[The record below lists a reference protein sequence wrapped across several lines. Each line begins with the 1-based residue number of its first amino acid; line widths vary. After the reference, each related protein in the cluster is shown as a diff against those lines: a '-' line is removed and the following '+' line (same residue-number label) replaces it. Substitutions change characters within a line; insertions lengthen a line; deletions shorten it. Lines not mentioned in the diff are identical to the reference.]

1 MRQSG
6 HCGPPAGPT
15 ARLTSCERRDGRNG
29 RLAQRDDDKLV
40 RQLSL
45 VAFLMA
51 QARPVT
57 AEEIHEAVEGY
68 GGMSEQAFLRRFY
81 SDRSELEGVGLRLA
95 VERPSDD
102 PFQGDL
108 YAMPPENY
116 YLPPI
121 EFDEGELSALHTSLY
136 LLEGQFAYAE
146 PLRLA
151 LQHLTLGRPSPLD
164 DHAARTVAVN
174 LLGSRHTAEVSSHL
188 IKIESAI
195 SRRKTIRFRYYS
207 IGRDDRSDR
216 EVDPYSLLY
225 MAGNWYLVG
234 FAHDR
239 EELRCF
245 RLSRIEGRITFKTRA
260 EHDFPPPSEVDL
272 SRYRDRAPWQLADTS
287 HTAVIEISSTISW
300 WVDQMFG
307 AYGEYEERPDGTA
320 VFRTGYGSERE
331 IISWVLGLGA
341 EAAVVEPASLRAA
354 ATEALETVRTR
365 HSGKPGRKRKP
376 LPRTA
381 DEASPSDS
389 LPDDPSERV
398 VPVERISRLLA
409 LMTRLLAACGRS
421 YEADVACSELRS
433 ELNLTQDA
441 LEEDLILLNLINFGG
456 GCYALFAQVEGDVVV
471 VQKEVYGDQFARPAR
486 LSPLEAKA
494 LLWALDFVGGR
505 LPLVA
510 AKELASA
517 RRKIESAVGQ
527 ESTTGVELGHVQTAS
542 ESVGSAITQAV
553 REERL
558 LEIEYW
564 TESRGKIT
572 ERTIE
577 PHMLMNSRDAWYL
590 VAHCRRA
597 GEQRTFRLDR
607 IRAASVLDEHFV
619 RRAEV
624 EAVPYQPWG
633 SPSSGETT
641 AQSASVWFGSSI
653 ARWLAE
659 EHPSADRFADGSIL
673 VQIPY
678 ASEEWLVK
686 EIIKHGGE
694 AVLFEPVALRATVV
708 EHADRVIARY
718 AAAPARR

>member
-1 MRQSG
+1 MG
-6 HCGPPAGPT
+6 
-15 ARLTSCERRDGRNG
+15 
-29 RLAQRDDDKLV
+29 QRDDDKLV

-51 QARPVT
+51 QQRPVT

-81 SDRSELEGVGLRLA
+81 SDRSELEGVGLKLA

-121 EFDEGELSALHTSLY
+121 EFDEAELSALHTSLY

-174 LLGSRHTAEVSSHL
+174 LLGSRHTAAVSSHL
-188 IKIESAI
+188 IKVESAI

-207 IGRDDRSDR
+207 IGRDDLGDR

-239 EELRCF
+239 EDLRCF
-245 RLSRIEGRITFKTRA
+245 RLSRIQGRITFKTRA
-260 EHDFPPPSEVDL
+260 EHDFPPPREVDL
-272 SRYRDRAPWQLADTS
+272 SRYRDRAPWQLADPVG
-287 HTAVIEISSTISW
+287 TAVIEVSPTIAW

-307 AYGEYEERPDGTA
+307 AQGEIEGRPDGSA
-320 VFRTGYGSERE
+320 VFRTEYGGERE
-331 IISWVLGLGA
+331 LISWVLGLGA
-341 EAAVVEPASLRAA
+341 EAAVVEPPGLRDAA
-354 ATEALETVRTR
+354 IAALEQLRTR
-365 HSGKPGRKRKP
+365 HSTMPKRRAKA
-376 LPRTA
+376 LPRIAESVAA
-381 DEASPSDS
+381 DEAS
-389 LPDDPSERV
+389 DDPSERV

-421 YEADVACSELRS
+421 YEAEVPCAELRA

-441 LEEDLILLNLINFGG
+441 LEEDLTLLNLINFGG
-456 GCYALFAQVEGDVVV
+456 GCYALFAQVEDGEVV
-471 VQKEVYGDQFARPAR
+471 VQKEVYGDQFSRPAR

-505 LPLVA
+505 LPLVG
-510 AKELASA
+510 EESLASA
-517 RRKIESAVGQ
+517 RRKVEDAVGK
-527 ESTTGVELGHVQTAS
+527 ESSTGVELGTVQTAS
-542 ESVGSAITQAV
+542 ETVGAVLARAV
-553 REERL
+553 REDQV
-558 LEIEYW
+558 LEIDYW
-564 TESRGKIT
+564 NESRGEVT
-572 ERTIE
+572 TRTIE
-577 PHMLMNSRDAWYL
+577 PHMLMNARDAWYL

-607 IRAASVLDEHFV
+607 IRGATALGETFT
-619 RRAEV
+619 RRPEV
-624 EAVPYQPWG
+624 PAVPYQPWG
-633 SPSSGETT
+633 PASPTGPH
-641 AQSASVWFGSSI
+641 AHIARVWCSPAV

-659 EHPSADRFADGSIL
+659 EHPSVERFSDGSIIAE
-673 VQIPY
+673 IPY
-678 ASEEWLVK
+678 ASQEWLVQ
-686 EIIKHGGE
+686 EITKHRGE
-694 AVLFEPVALRATVV
+694 AVLYAPEDLRPAVAGSAERILG
-708 EHADRVIARY
+708 RY
-718 AAAPARR
+718 ATAAAGR

>member
-1 MRQSG
+1 MGGS
-6 HCGPPAGPT
+6 
-15 ARLTSCERRDGRNG
+15 RRV
-29 RLAQRDDDKLV
+29 AQRDDDKLV

-51 QARPVT
+51 QQRPVT

-116 YLPPI
+116 YLAPI
-121 EFDEGELSALHTSLY
+121 EFDEAELSALHTSLY

-174 LLGSRHTAEVSSHL
+174 LLGSRHTSEVASHL

-195 SRRKTIRFRYYS
+195 SRRKTIRFHYYS

-234 FAHDR
+234 YAHDR
-239 EELRCF
+239 EDLRCF

-272 SRYRDRAPWQLADTS
+272 SRYRDRAPWQLADPLG
-287 HTAVIEISSTISW
+287 TAVIELSSTIAW

-307 AYGEYEERPDGTA
+307 AHGQFEERADGSG
-320 VFRTGYGSERE
+320 VFRTDYGAAALLV
-331 IISWVLGLGA
+331 SWVLGLGTEA
-341 EAAVVEPASLRAA
+341 EITDPPELRARTLEALQLVRVRHTAAPAKKAKRLPRAPEAAV
-354 ATEALETVRTR
+354 
-365 HSGKPGRKRKP
+365 
-376 LPRTA
+376 A
-381 DEASPSDS
+381 DEPVSADDTSD
-389 LPDDPSERV
+389 RV

-409 LMTRLLAACGRS
+409 LMTRLLSACGRS
-421 YEADVACSELRS
+421 HEATVSCSVLRS
-433 ELNLTQDA
+433 ELNLSQEA
-441 LEEDLILLNLINFGG
+441 LEEDLTLLNLINFGG
-456 GCYALFAQVEGDVVV
+456 GCYAVFAQVEGDDVT

-510 AKELASA
+510 AESLTSA
-517 RRKIESAVGQ
+517 RAKVEAAIGAES
-527 ESTTGVELGHVQTAS
+527 STGVELGHVHTAN
-542 ESVGSAITQAV
+542 EAVGAALTQAV
-553 REERL
+553 REDRL

-564 TESRGKIT
+564 TESRGKIAR
-572 ERTIE
+572 RTIE

-607 IRAASVLDEHFV
+607 IRSARLLDEHFD
-619 RRAEV
+619 RRPEV

-633 SPSSGETT
+633 APSHTQT
-641 AQSASVWFGSSI
+641 QAQSASVWCSPAI

-659 EHPSADRFADGSIL
+659 EHPSAERFADGSIL
-673 VQIPY
+673 VEIPY

-694 AVLFEPVALRATVV
+694 AVLFEPVALRATVAD
-708 EHADRVIARY
+708 HAQRAIDQY
-718 AAAPARR
+718 EAAPARR

>member
-1 MRQSG
+1 MG
-6 HCGPPAGPT
+6 
-15 ARLTSCERRDGRNG
+15 
-29 RLAQRDDDKLV
+29 QRDDDKLV

-51 QARPVT
+51 QQRPVT

-81 SDRSELEGVGLRLA
+81 SDRSELEGVGLKLA

-121 EFDEGELSALHTSLY
+121 EFDEAELSALHTSLY

-207 IGRDDRSDR
+207 IGRDDLGDR

-239 EELRCF
+239 EDLRCF
-245 RLSRIEGRITFKTRA
+245 RLSRIRGRITFKTRA

-272 SRYRDRAPWQLADTS
+272 SRYRDRAPWQLADPIG
-287 HTAVIEISSTISW
+287 TAVIELSPTIAW

-307 AYGEYEERPDGTA
+307 GQGEFEERPDGSA
-320 VFRTGYGSERE
+320 VFRTDYGGERE
-331 IISWVLGLGA
+331 IISWVLGLGDEA
-341 EAAVVEPASLRAA
+341 EVTEPPALRDAALA
-354 ATEALETVRTR
+354 ALEVLRTR
-365 HSGKPGRKRKP
+365 HATKPRRRGKP
-376 LPRTA
+376 LPRAT
-381 DEASPSDS
+381 DD
-389 LPDDPSERV
+389 LPVDDGADDPADRV

-421 YEADVACSELRS
+421 YEAEVPCSELRS

-441 LEEDLILLNLINFGG
+441 LEEDLTLLNLINFGG
-456 GCYALFAQVEGDVVV
+456 GCYALFAQVEGDEVV
-471 VQKEVYGDQFARPAR
+471 VQKEVYGDQFSRPAR

-505 LPLVA
+505 LPLVG
-510 AKELASA
+510 EESLASA
-517 RRKIESAVGQ
+517 RRKIEDAVGHDA
-527 ESTTGVELGHVQTAS
+527 TTGVELGAVQTAS
-542 ESVGSAITQAV
+542 ETVGTTLARAV
-553 REERL
+553 REDRV
-558 LEIEYW
+558 LEIDYW
-564 TESRGKIT
+564 TESRGEVTK
-572 ERTIE
+572 RAIE

-590 VAHCRRA
+590 VAFCRRA

-607 IRAASVLDEHFV
+607 IRGANDTGEHFE
-619 RRAEV
+619 RRPEV
-624 EAVPYQPWG
+624 EAGPYQPWG
-633 SPSSGETT
+633 SPHAEPQ
-641 AQSASVWFGSSI
+641 ANVARVWCSPTI

-659 EHPSADRFADGSIL
+659 EHPSAERFSDGSIIAE
-673 VQIPY
+673 IPY

-686 EIIKHGGE
+686 EVTKHGGE
-694 AVLFEPVALRATVV
+694 AVLHTPEPLRATIAGNA
-708 EHADRVIARY
+708 ERIIARY
-718 AAAPARR
+718 SAAPARR

>member
-1 MRQSG
+1 MG
-6 HCGPPAGPT
+6 
-15 ARLTSCERRDGRNG
+15 
-29 RLAQRDDDKLV
+29 QRDDDKLV

-51 QARPVT
+51 QQRPVT

-81 SDRSELEGVGLRLA
+81 SDRSELEGVGLKLA

-121 EFDEGELSALHTSLY
+121 EFDEAELSALHTSLY

-174 LLGSRHTAEVSSHL
+174 LLGSRHTSEVSSHL

-207 IGRDDRSDR
+207 IGRDDLGDR
-216 EVDPYSLLY
+216 EVDPFSLLY

-239 EELRCF
+239 DDLRCF
-245 RLSRIEGRITFKTRA
+245 RLSRIQGRITFKTRA

-272 SRYRDRAPWQLADTS
+272 SRYRDRTPWQLADPVA
-287 HTAVIEISSTISW
+287 TAIIELSPTIAW

-307 AYGEYEERPDGTA
+307 GQGEYEERPDGSA
-320 VFRTGYGSERE
+320 LFRTEYGGERE
-331 IISWVLGLGA
+331 IISWVLGLGDEA
-341 EAAVVEPASLRAA
+341 EVLEPPGLRDA
-354 ATEALETVRTR
+354 ATAALERVRDHHSTR
-365 HSGKPGRKRKP
+365 PRRRGTPLGRP
-376 LPRTA
+376 D
-381 DEASPSDS
+381 DEPVAPDDA
-389 LPDDPSERV
+389 DDPSDRV

-409 LMTRLLAACGRS
+409 LMTRLLSACGRS
-421 YEADVACSELRS
+421 YEAEVPCAELRS
-433 ELNLTQDA
+433 ELNLSQEA
-441 LEEDLILLNLINFGG
+441 LEEDLTLLNLINFGG
-456 GCYALFAQVEGDVVV
+456 GCYALFAQVEDGLVM
-471 VQKEVYGDQFARPAR
+471 VQKEVYGDQFSRPAR

-505 LPLVA
+505 LPLVG
-510 AKELASA
+510 EESLASA
-517 RRKIESAVGQ
+517 RRKVEHAIGDGSA
-527 ESTTGVELGHVQTAS
+527 TGVELGTVQTAS
-542 ESVGSAITQAV
+542 EPVGAVLARAV
-553 REERL
+553 REDTV
-558 LEIEYW
+558 LEIDYW
-564 TESRGKIT
+564 TESRGEVT
-572 ERTIE
+572 TRSIE

-607 IRAASVLDEHFV
+607 IRGARVQDEHFA
-619 RRAEV
+619 RRPEV

-633 SPSSGETT
+633 PSTPAGPR
-641 AQSASVWFGSSI
+641 AHVARVWCGPAI

-659 EHPSADRFADGSIL
+659 EHPSAERFSDGSII
-673 VQIPY
+673 VEIPY

-686 EIIKHGGE
+686 EVTKHGGE
-694 AVLFEPVALRATVV
+694 AVLHAPDGVRARVAAHAERVLR
-708 EHADRVIARY
+708 RY
-718 AAAPARR
+718 VAAPARR

>member
-1 MRQSG
+1 MG
-6 HCGPPAGPT
+6 
-15 ARLTSCERRDGRNG
+15 
-29 RLAQRDDDKLV
+29 QRDDDKLV

-51 QARPVT
+51 QQRPVT

-81 SDRSELEGVGLRLA
+81 SDRSELEGVGLKLA

-121 EFDEGELSALHTSLY
+121 EFDEAELSALHTSLY

-174 LLGSRHTAEVSSHL
+174 LLGSRHTSEVSSHL

-207 IGRDDRSDR
+207 IGRDDLGDR

-234 FAHDR
+234 YAHDR
-239 EELRCF
+239 EDLRCF
-245 RLSRIEGRITFKTRA
+245 RLSRIQGRITFKTRA

-272 SRYRDRAPWQLADTS
+272 SRYRDRAPWQLADPMA
-287 HTAVIEISSTISW
+287 TAVIELSPTIAW

-307 AYGEYEERPDGTA
+307 GQGEYEERPDGSA
-320 VFRTGYGSERE
+320 VFRTEYGGERE
-331 IISWVLGLGA
+331 IISWVLGLGDEA
-341 EAAVVEPASLRAA
+341 EVIEPPSLRDA
-354 ATEALETVRTR
+354 ATAALERVRDR
-365 HSGKPGRKRKP
+365 HSTKPRRRGKPLGR
-376 LPRTA
+376 A
-381 DEASPSDS
+381 GDEPVAPDDA
-389 LPDDPSERV
+389 DDPSERV

-409 LMTRLLAACGRS
+409 LMTRLLSACGRS
-421 YEADVACSELRS
+421 YESEVSCAELRS
-433 ELNLTQDA
+433 ELNLTQEA
-441 LEEDLILLNLINFGG
+441 LEEDLTLLNLINFGG
-456 GCYALFAQVEGDVVV
+456 GCYALFAQVEGDLVV
-471 VQKEVYGDQFARPAR
+471 VQKEVYGDQFSRPAR

-505 LPLVA
+505 LPLVG
-510 AKELASA
+510 EESLASA
-517 RRKIESAVGQ
+517 RRKIEDAIGGG
-527 ESTTGVELGHVQTAS
+527 STTGVELGAVQTAS
-542 ESVGSAITQAV
+542 ESVGAVLARAV
-553 REERL
+553 REDTVI
-558 LEIEYW
+558 EIDYW
-564 TESRGKIT
+564 TESRGEVT
-572 ERTIE
+572 TRVIE

-590 VAHCRRA
+590 VAYCRKA

-607 IRAASVLDEHFV
+607 IRGARALDEHFE
-619 RRAEV
+619 RRPEV

-633 SPSSGETT
+633 PS
-641 AQSASVWFGSSI
+641 AQAEPQAHVARVWCGPAI

-659 EHPSADRFADGSIL
+659 EHPSAERFSDGSIIAE
-673 VQIPY
+673 IPY

-686 EIIKHGGE
+686 EITKHGGE
-694 AVLFEPVALRATVV
+694 AVLHSPDDVRAHVAA
-708 EHADRVIARY
+708 HAERILAHY
-718 AAAPARR
+718 AATPARR

>member
-1 MRQSG
+1 MG
-6 HCGPPAGPT
+6 
-15 ARLTSCERRDGRNG
+15 
-29 RLAQRDDDKLV
+29 QRDDDKLV

-51 QARPVT
+51 QQRPVT

-81 SDRSELEGVGLRLA
+81 SDRSELEGVGLKLA

-121 EFDEGELSALHTSLY
+121 EFDEAELSALHTSLY

-207 IGRDDRSDR
+207 IGRDDLGDR

-239 EELRCF
+239 DDLRCF
-245 RLSRIEGRITFKTRA
+245 RLSRIQGRITFKTRA
-260 EHDFPPPSEVDL
+260 EHDFPPPREVDL
-272 SRYRDRAPWQLADTS
+272 SRYRDRAPWQLADAVG
-287 HTAVIEISSTISW
+287 TAVIALSPTIAW

-307 AYGEYEERPDGTA
+307 NQGEFEELADGSA
-320 VFRTGYGSERE
+320 VFRTDYGGARE
-331 IISWVLGLGA
+331 IISWVLGLGDEA
-341 EAAVVEPASLRAA
+341 EVLGPPSLREGALA
-354 ATEALETVRTR
+354 ALEQLRVR
-365 HSGKPGRKRKP
+365 HSTKPRRRGKL
-376 LPRTA
+376 LPRA
-381 DEASPSDS
+381 AEVPVVVDGG
-389 LPDDPSERV
+389 DDPAERV

-421 YEADVACSELRS
+421 YEAEVPCAKLRS

-441 LEEDLILLNLINFGG
+441 LEEDLTLLNLINFGG
-456 GCYALFAQVEGDVVV
+456 GCYALFAQVEGDEVV
-471 VQKEVYGDQFARPAR
+471 VQKEVYGDQFSRPAR

-505 LPLVA
+505 LPLVG
-510 AKELASA
+510 EDSLASA
-517 RRKIESAVGQ
+517 RTKIENAVGQ
-527 ESTTGVELGHVQTAS
+527 DASSGVELGTVQTAS
-542 ESVGSAITQAV
+542 ELVGTTLARAV
-553 REERL
+553 RVDQVI
-558 LEIEYW
+558 EIDYW
-564 TESRGKIT
+564 TESRGEVTK
-572 ERTIE
+572 RVIE

-590 VAHCRRA
+590 VAHCRKA

-607 IRAASVLDEHFV
+607 IRAAKALDEHFE
-619 RRAEV
+619 RRSEV
-624 EAVPYQPWG
+624 EAMPYQPWG
-633 SPSSGETT
+633 SSSRPETL
-641 AQSASVWFGSSI
+641 ANVARVWCSPTI

-659 EHPSADRFADGSIL
+659 EHPSAERFSDGSIIAE
-673 VQIPY
+673 IPY

-686 EIIKHGGE
+686 EITKHGGE
-694 AVLFEPVALRATVV
+694 AVLHTPDDARARVASSAER
-708 EHADRVIARY
+708 IIGRY
-718 AAAPARR
+718 AATPARR

>member
-1 MRQSG
+1 MG
-6 HCGPPAGPT
+6 
-15 ARLTSCERRDGRNG
+15 
-29 RLAQRDDDKLV
+29 QRDDDKLV

-51 QARPVT
+51 QQRPVT

-81 SDRSELEGVGLRLA
+81 SDRSELEGVGLKLEVA
-95 VERPSDD
+95 RPSDD

-121 EFDEGELSALHTSLY
+121 EFDEAELSALHTSLY

-174 LLGSRHTAEVSSHL
+174 LLGSRHTSEVSSHL

-207 IGRDDRSDR
+207 IGRDDLGDR

-234 FAHDR
+234 YAHDR
-239 EELRCF
+239 EDLRCF
-245 RLSRIEGRITFKTRA
+245 RLSRIQGRITFKTRA

-272 SRYRDRAPWQLADTS
+272 SRYRDRSPWQLADPVG
-287 HTAVIEISSTISW
+287 TAVIELSPTIAW
-300 WVDQMFG
+300 WVDQMFRDQ
-307 AYGEYEERPDGTA
+307 GEYEERADGSA
-320 VFRTGYGSERE
+320 LFRTEYGGERE

-341 EAAVVEPASLRAA
+341 EAQVLEPPALRDAA
-354 ATEALETVRTR
+354 MAALELLRTR
-365 HSGKPGRKRKP
+365 HSTKPRRRAKP
-376 LPRTA
+376 LPRVA
-381 DEASPSDS
+381 ESVPVDDA
-389 LPDDPSERV
+389 DDPSERV

-421 YEADVACSELRS
+421 YEAEVQCSALRS
-433 ELNLTQDA
+433 ELNLTQEA
-441 LEEDLILLNLINFGG
+441 LEEDLTLLNLINFGG
-456 GCYALFAQVEGDVVV
+456 GCYALFAQVEGDEVI
-471 VQKEVYGDQFARPAR
+471 VQKEVYGDQFSRPAR

-505 LPLVA
+505 LPLVG
-510 AKELASA
+510 EESLASA
-517 RRKIESAVGQ
+517 RRKIEDAVG
-527 ESTTGVELGHVQTAS
+527 EASTTGVELGAVQTAS
-542 ESVGSAITQAV
+542 ESVGAVLARAV
-553 REERL
+553 REDRVI
-558 LEIEYW
+558 EIDYW
-564 TESRGKIT
+564 TESRGEVT
-572 ERTIE
+572 TRVIE

-590 VAHCRRA
+590 VAFCRKA

-607 IRAASVLDEHFV
+607 IRGATPLDEVFE
-619 RRAEV
+619 RRVEV

-633 SPSSGETT
+633 TSSQAQQHAQIARVWCSP
-641 AQSASVWFGSSI
+641 AI

-659 EHPSADRFADGSIL
+659 EHPSAERFSDGSIMAE
-673 VQIPY
+673 IPY
-678 ASEEWLVK
+678 ASDEWLVK
-686 EIIKHGGE
+686 EITKHGGE
-694 AVLFEPVALRATVV
+694 AVLHTPEDLRAAVASYAERIL
-708 EHADRVIARY
+708 EHY
-718 AAAPARR
+718 SAAPARR

>member
-1 MRQSG
+1 LG
-6 HCGPPAGPT
+6 
-15 ARLTSCERRDGRNG
+15 
-29 RLAQRDDDKLV
+29 QRDDDKLV

-51 QARPVT
+51 QQRPVT

-81 SDRSELEGVGLRLA
+81 SDRSELEGVGLKLEVA
-95 VERPSDD
+95 RPSDD

-121 EFDEGELSALHTSLY
+121 QSDEAELSALHTSLY

-174 LLGSRHTAEVSSHL
+174 LLGSRHTSEVSSHL

-207 IGRDDRSDR
+207 IGRDDLGDR

-234 FAHDR
+234 YAHDR
-239 EELRCF
+239 EDLRCF
-245 RLSRIEGRITFKTRA
+245 RLSRIQGRITFKTRA

-272 SRYRDRAPWQLADTS
+272 SRYRDRSPWQLADPVG
-287 HTAVIEISSTISW
+287 TAVIELSPTIAW
-300 WVDQMFG
+300 WVDQMFRDQ
-307 AYGEYEERPDGTA
+307 GEYEERADGSA
-320 VFRTGYGSERE
+320 LFRTEYGGERE

-341 EAAVVEPASLRAA
+341 EAQVLEPPALRDAA
-354 ATEALETVRTR
+354 MAALELLRTR
-365 HSGKPGRKRKP
+365 HSTKPRRRAKP
-376 LPRTA
+376 LPRVA
-381 DEASPSDS
+381 ESVPVDDA
-389 LPDDPSERV
+389 DDPSERV

-421 YEADVACSELRS
+421 YEAEVQCSALRS
-433 ELNLTQDA
+433 ELNLTQEA
-441 LEEDLILLNLINFGG
+441 LEEDLTLLNLINFGG
-456 GCYALFAQVEGDVVV
+456 GCYALFAQVEGDEVI
-471 VQKEVYGDQFARPAR
+471 VQKEVYGDQFSRPAR

-505 LPLVA
+505 LPLVG
-510 AKELASA
+510 EESLASA
-517 RRKIESAVGQ
+517 RRKIEDAVG
-527 ESTTGVELGHVQTAS
+527 EASTTGVELGAVQTAS
-542 ESVGSAITQAV
+542 ESVGAVLARAV
-553 REERL
+553 REDRVI
-558 LEIEYW
+558 EIDYW
-564 TESRGKIT
+564 TESRGEVT
-572 ERTIE
+572 TRVIE

-590 VAHCRRA
+590 VAFCRKA

-607 IRAASVLDEHFV
+607 IRGANPLDEVFE
-619 RRAEV
+619 RRVEV

-633 SPSSGETT
+633 TSSQAQQHAQIARVWCSP
-641 AQSASVWFGSSI
+641 AI

-659 EHPSADRFADGSIL
+659 EHPSAERFSDGSIMAE
-673 VQIPY
+673 IPY
-678 ASEEWLVK
+678 ASDEWLVK
-686 EIIKHGGE
+686 EITKHGGE
-694 AVLFEPVALRATVV
+694 AVLHTPEDLRAAVASYAERIL
-708 EHADRVIARY
+708 EHY
-718 AAAPARR
+718 SAAPARR

>member
-1 MRQSG
+1 MEGS
-6 HCGPPAGPT
+6 
-15 ARLTSCERRDGRNG
+15 RRV
-29 RLAQRDDDKLV
+29 AQRDDDKLV

-51 QARPVT
+51 QQRPVT
-57 AEEIHEAVEGY
+57 AEGIHEAVEGY

-81 SDRSELEGVGLRLA
+81 SDRSELEGVGLRLT

-116 YLPPI
+116 YLAPI
-121 EFDEGELSALHTSLY
+121 EFTEAELSALHTSLY

-174 LLGSRHTAEVSSHL
+174 LLGSRHTAQVASHL

-195 SRRKTIRFRYYS
+195 SRRKTIRFHYYS
-207 IGRDDRSDR
+207 IGRDHRSDR
-216 EVDPYSLLY
+216 EIDPYSLLY

-234 FAHDR
+234 YAHDR
-239 EELRCF
+239 DDLRCF

-260 EHDFPPPSEVDL
+260 EHDFAPPREVDL
-272 SRYRDRAPWQLADTS
+272 SRYRDRAPWQLADPVG
-287 HTAVIEISSTISW
+287 TAVIELSPTIAW
-300 WVDQMFG
+300 WVNQMFG
-307 AYGEYEERPDGTA
+307 EYGTFEEGADGSGVFHTEYGTPA
-320 VFRTGYGSERE
+320 LLV
-331 IISWVLGLGA
+331 SWVLGLGA
-341 EAAVVEPASLRAA
+341 EAKITHPADLRAS
-354 ATEALETVRTR
+354 TLEALELVRTR
-365 HSGKPGRKRKP
+365 HTGAPAKTAKR
-376 LPRTA
+376 LPRAAEPLLADEPAGDGDTA
-381 DEASPSDS
+381 D
-389 LPDDPSERV
+389 RV

-409 LMTRLLAACGRS
+409 LMTRLLSACGPS
-421 YEADVACSELRS
+421 YEATVSCRVLRS
-433 ELNLTQDA
+433 ELNLSQEA
-441 LEEDLILLNLINFGG
+441 LEEDLALLNLINFGG
-456 GCYALFAQVEGDVVV
+456 GCYAVFAQVEGDDVT

-494 LLWALDFVGGR
+494 LLWALEFVGGR

-510 AKELASA
+510 AESLASA
-517 RRKIESAVGQ
+517 RAKVEAAIGAES
-527 ESTTGVELGHVQTAS
+527 STGVELGHVHTAN
-542 ESVGSAITQAV
+542 ETVGAALTQAV
-553 REERL
+553 RQDRL

-564 TESRGKIT
+564 TESRGKISS
-572 ERTIE
+572 RIIE

-590 VAHCRRA
+590 VAYCRRA
-597 GEQRTFRLDR
+597 KEQRTFRLDR
-607 IRAASVLDEHFV
+607 IRSARLLDEHFD
-619 RRAEV
+619 RRPEV

-633 SPSSGETT
+633 APSHQNTGT
-641 AQSASVWFGSSI
+641 QSASVWCGPAI

-659 EHPSADRFADGSIL
+659 EHPSAERFSDGSIL

-686 EIIKHGGE
+686 EIVKHSGE
-694 AVLFEPVALRATVV
+694 AVLFAPLGLRATVID
-708 EHADRVIARY
+708 HAQRVIDKY
-718 AAAPARR
+718 TAAPAHR

>member
-1 MRQSG
+1 LG
-6 HCGPPAGPT
+6 
-15 ARLTSCERRDGRNG
+15 
-29 RLAQRDDDKLV
+29 QRDDDKLV

-51 QARPVT
+51 QQRPVT

-81 SDRSELEGVGLRLA
+81 SDRSELEGVGLKLA

-121 EFDEGELSALHTSLY
+121 EFDEAELSALHTSLY

-174 LLGSRHTAEVSSHL
+174 LLGSRHTSEVSSHL

-207 IGRDDRSDR
+207 IGRDDLGDR

-234 FAHDR
+234 YAHDR
-239 EELRCF
+239 EDLRCF
-245 RLSRIEGRITFKTRA
+245 RLSRIQGRITFKTRA

-272 SRYRDRAPWQLADTS
+272 SRYRDRAPWQLADPVG
-287 HTAVIEISSTISW
+287 TAVIELSPTIAW

-307 AYGEYEERPDGTA
+307 NQGEYEERADGSA
-320 VFRTGYGSERE
+320 LFRTEYGGERE
-331 IISWVLGLGA
+331 IVSWVLGLGA
-341 EAAVVEPASLRAA
+341 EAEVLEPPALRDAAVA
-354 ATEALETVRTR
+354 ALELLRTR
-365 HSGKPGRKRKP
+365 HSTKPRRRAKP
-376 LPRTA
+376 LPRVAETA
-381 DEASPSDS
+381 PADDA
-389 LPDDPSERV
+389 DDPSERV

-421 YEADVACSELRS
+421 YEAEVPCSALRS
-433 ELNLTQDA
+433 ELNLTQEA
-441 LEEDLILLNLINFGG
+441 LEEDLTLLNLINFGG
-456 GCYALFAQVEGDVVV
+456 GCYALFAQVEGDEVI
-471 VQKEVYGDQFARPAR
+471 VQKEVYGDQFSRPAR

-505 LPLVA
+505 LPLVG
-510 AKELASA
+510 EESLASA
-517 RRKIESAVGQ
+517 RRKIEDAVG
-527 ESTTGVELGHVQTAS
+527 EASTTGVELGAVQTAS
-542 ESVGSAITQAV
+542 ESVGAVLARAV
-553 REERL
+553 REDRVI
-558 LEIEYW
+558 EIDYW
-564 TESRGKIT
+564 TESRGEVTK
-572 ERTIE
+572 RVIE

-590 VAHCRRA
+590 VAFCRKA

-607 IRAASVLDEHFV
+607 IRGATPLDEVFE
-619 RRAEV
+619 RRVEV

-633 SPSSGETT
+633 TSSQAQQHAQIARVWCSP
-641 AQSASVWFGSSI
+641 AI

-659 EHPSADRFADGSIL
+659 EHPSAERFSDGSVIAE
-673 VQIPY
+673 IPY
-678 ASEEWLVK
+678 ASDEWLVK
-686 EIIKHGGE
+686 EITKHGGE
-694 AVLFEPVALRATVV
+694 AVLHAPEDLRAAVASNAERIL
-708 EHADRVIARY
+708 EHY
-718 AAAPARR
+718 SAAPARR

>member
-1 MRQSG
+1 MG
-6 HCGPPAGPT
+6 
-15 ARLTSCERRDGRNG
+15 
-29 RLAQRDDDKLV
+29 QRDDDKLV

-51 QARPVT
+51 QQRPVT

-121 EFDEGELSALHTSLY
+121 EFDEAELSALHTSLY

-216 EVDPYSLLY
+216 QVDPYSLLY

-239 EELRCF
+239 EDLRCF
-245 RLSRIEGRITFKTRA
+245 RLSRIEGRITFRTRA
-260 EHDFPPPSEVDL
+260 EHDFPPPRGVDL
-272 SRYRDRAPWQLADTS
+272 SRYRDRAPWQLADPVD
-287 HTAVIEISSTISW
+287 TAVIELSPTIAW

-307 AYGEYEERPDGTA
+307 PQGAFEERGDGSA
-320 VFRTGYGSERE
+320 LFRTDYGSEHE
-331 IISWVLGLGA
+331 IVSWVLGLGA
-341 EAAVVEPASLRAA
+341 EAHVVAPESLRMSTLAA
-354 ATEALETVRTR
+354 LDNLQTR
-365 HSGKPGRKRKP
+365 HSTMPKRRGRK
-376 LPRTA
+376 LPRVA
-381 DEASPSDS
+381 EPPVAARS
-389 LPDDPSERV
+389 DDPSDRV

-409 LMTRLLAACGRS
+409 LMTRLLSACGRS
-421 YEADVACSELRS
+421 YESEVSCAALRT
-433 ELNLTQDA
+433 ELNLSQDA
-441 LEEDLILLNLINFGG
+441 LEEDISLLNLINFGG
-456 GCYALFAQVEGDVVV
+456 GCYAVFAEVEGDTVV
-471 VQKEVYGDQFARPAR
+471 VQKEVYGDQFVRPAR

-505 LPLVA
+505 LPLVG
-510 AKELASA
+510 EDSLASA
-517 RRKIESAVGQ
+517 RAKIETAVGA
-527 ESTTGVELGHVQTAS
+527 ESSTGVELGNVQTAS
-542 ESVGSAITQAV
+542 ESVGGVLARAV
-553 REERL
+553 REDRL
-558 LEIEYW
+558 LEIDYW
-564 TESRGKIT
+564 NESRGEVT
-572 ERTIE
+572 TRVIE

-590 VAHCRRA
+590 VAYCHRA
-597 GEQRTFRLDR
+597 EEQRTFRLDR
-607 IRAASVLDEHFV
+607 IRTATAQDEHFT
-619 RRAEV
+619 RRPEV

-633 SPSSGETT
+633 PSADRTTPAQIARVWCSP
-641 AQSASVWFGSSI
+641 AI

-659 EHPSADRFADGSIL
+659 EHPSAERFSDGSIIAE
-673 VQIPY
+673 IPY
-678 ASEEWLVK
+678 ASEAWLVK
-686 EIIKHGGE
+686 EITKHAGE
-694 AVLFEPVALRATVV
+694 AVLHEPGAARPVVAEYAERI
-708 EHADRVIARY
+708 IALY
-718 AAAPARR
+718 SAEPARR

>member
-1 MRQSG
+1 MG
-6 HCGPPAGPT
+6 
-15 ARLTSCERRDGRNG
+15 
-29 RLAQRDDDKLV
+29 QRDDDKLV

-51 QARPVT
+51 QQRPVT

-81 SDRSELEGVGLRLA
+81 SDRSELEGVGLKLA

-121 EFDEGELSALHTSLY
+121 EFNEAELSALHTSLY

-207 IGRDDRSDR
+207 IGRDDHGDR

-234 FAHDR
+234 YAHDR
-239 EELRCF
+239 EDLRCF

-272 SRYRDRAPWQLADTS
+272 SRYRDRAPWQLADPVG
-287 HTAVIEISSTISW
+287 TAVIELSPTIAW

-307 AYGEYEERPDGTA
+307 GQGEFEENPDGSA
-320 VFRTGYGSERE
+320 VFRTDYGGERE
-331 IISWVLGLGA
+331 LISWVLGLGA
-341 EAAVVEPASLRAA
+341 EAEIVEPKRLRDSAVA
-354 ATEALETVRTR
+354 ALEQLRTR
-365 HSGKPGRKRKP
+365 HATKPRRRGKP
-376 LPRTA
+376 LPRSA
-381 DEASPSDS
+381 DAPVADDS
-389 LPDDPSERV
+389 ADDPSERV

-421 YEADVACSELRS
+421 YEAEVPCAELRA
-433 ELNLTQDA
+433 ELNLTQEA
-441 LEEDLILLNLINFGG
+441 LEEDLTLLNLINFGG
-456 GCYALFAQVEGDVVV
+456 GCYALFALVEGDEVV
-471 VQKEVYGDQFARPAR
+471 VQKEVYGDQFSRPAR

-505 LPLVA
+505 LPLVG
-510 AKELASA
+510 EESLTSA
-517 RRKIESAVGQ
+517 RRKIEDAVG
-527 ESTTGVELGHVQTAS
+527 SDSSTGVELGTVQTAS
-542 ESVGSAITQAV
+542 ETVGTVLARAV
-553 REERL
+553 REDRVI
-558 LEIEYW
+558 EIDYW
-564 TESRGKIT
+564 TESRGEVTK
-572 ERTIE
+572 RVIE

-590 VAHCRRA
+590 VAHCRKA

-607 IRAASVLDEHFV
+607 IRGATPLDEHFE
-619 RRAEV
+619 RRPEV

-633 SPSSGETT
+633 ASGQADAHAHIARVWCSPT
-641 AQSASVWFGSSI
+641 I

-659 EHPSADRFADGSIL
+659 EHPSAERFSDGSVIAE
-673 VQIPY
+673 IPY
-678 ASEEWLVK
+678 SSEEWLVK
-686 EIIKHGGE
+686 EITKHGGE
-694 AVLFEPVALRATVV
+694 AVLHTPEDLRPAVASNAERIL
-708 EHADRVIARY
+708 ERY
-718 AAAPARR
+718 AATAARR

>member
-1 MRQSG
+1 MG
-6 HCGPPAGPT
+6 
-15 ARLTSCERRDGRNG
+15 
-29 RLAQRDDDKLV
+29 QRDDDKLV

-51 QARPVT
+51 QQRPVT

-81 SDRSELEGVGLRLA
+81 SDRSELEGVGLKLA

-121 EFDEGELSALHTSLY
+121 EFNEAELSALHTSLY

-207 IGRDDRSDR
+207 IGRDDHGDR

-239 EELRCF
+239 EDLRCF

-272 SRYRDRAPWQLADTS
+272 SRYRDRAPWQLADPVD
-287 HTAVIEISSTISW
+287 TAVIALSPTIAW

-307 AYGEYEERPDGTA
+307 EQGEFEGHPDGSA
-320 VFRTGYGSERE
+320 VFRTEFGGARE
-331 IISWVLGLGA
+331 LVSWVLGLGA
-341 EAAVVEPASLRAA
+341 EAEILEPKSLRESAIA
-354 ATEALETVRTR
+354 ALEQLRTR
-365 HSGKPGRKRKP
+365 HSIKPRRRSKP

-381 DEASPSDS
+381 EASVPDES
-389 LPDDPSERV
+389 PDDPSERV

-421 YEADVACSELRS
+421 YEAEVPCAEIRS
-433 ELNLTQDA
+433 ELNLTQEA
-441 LEEDLILLNLINFGG
+441 LEEDLTLLNLINFGG
-456 GCYALFAQVEGDVVV
+456 GCYALFAQVEGDEVI
-471 VQKEVYGDQFARPAR
+471 VQKEVYGDQFSRPAR

-505 LPLVA
+505 LPLVG
-510 AKELASA
+510 EESLASA
-517 RRKIESAVGQ
+517 RRKIEDAVGS
-527 ESTTGVELGHVQTAS
+527 ESSTGVELGTVQTAS
-542 ESVGSAITQAV
+542 ETVGAVLASAV
-553 REERL
+553 REDRVI
-558 LEIEYW
+558 EIDYW
-564 TESRGKIT
+564 TDSRGDVTK
-572 ERTIE
+572 RVIE

-590 VAHCRRA
+590 VAHCRKA

-607 IRAASVLDEHFV
+607 IRGATALDEHFE
-619 RRAEV
+619 RRPEV

-633 SPSSGETT
+633 SSS
-641 AQSASVWFGSSI
+641 QSQPHAHIARVWCSPAI

-659 EHPSADRFADGSIL
+659 EHPSAERFSDGSIIAE
-673 VQIPY
+673 IPY
-678 ASEEWLVK
+678 ASQEWLVK
-686 EIIKHGGE
+686 EITKHGGE
-694 AVLFEPVALRATVV
+694 AVLHTPEDVRPAVAGNAERIL
-708 EHADRVIARY
+708 ERY
-718 AAAPARR
+718 AATPARR

>member
-1 MRQSG
+1 MG
-6 HCGPPAGPT
+6 
-15 ARLTSCERRDGRNG
+15 
-29 RLAQRDDDKLV
+29 QRDDDKLV

-51 QARPVT
+51 QQRPVT

-81 SDRSELEGVGLRLA
+81 SDRSELEGVGLKLA

-121 EFDEGELSALHTSLY
+121 EFNEAELSALHTSLY

-174 LLGSRHTAEVSSHL
+174 LLGSRHTSEVSSHL

-207 IGRDDRSDR
+207 IGRDDHGDR

-234 FAHDR
+234 YAHDR
-239 EELRCF
+239 EDLRCF

-272 SRYRDRAPWQLADTS
+272 SRYRDRAPWQLADPVG
-287 HTAVIEISSTISW
+287 TAVIELSPTIAW

-307 AYGEYEERPDGTA
+307 SQGEFEENPDGSA
-320 VFRTGYGSERE
+320 VFRTDYGGERE
-331 IISWVLGLGA
+331 LISWVLGLGA
-341 EAAVVEPASLRAA
+341 EAEIVEPARLRDSTVA
-354 ATEALETVRTR
+354 ALEQLRTR
-365 HSGKPGRKRKP
+365 HATKPRRRGKP
-376 LPRTA
+376 LPRSA
-381 DEASPSDS
+381 DAPVADDS
-389 LPDDPSERV
+389 ADDPSERV

-421 YEADVACSELRS
+421 YEAEVPCAELRS
-433 ELNLTQDA
+433 ELNLTQEA
-441 LEEDLILLNLINFGG
+441 LEEDLTLLNLINFGG
-456 GCYALFAQVEGDVVV
+456 GCYALFALVEGDEVV
-471 VQKEVYGDQFARPAR
+471 VQKEVYGDQFSRPAR

-505 LPLVA
+505 LPLVG
-510 AKELASA
+510 EESLTSA
-517 RRKIESAVGQ
+517 RRKIEDAVGS
-527 ESTTGVELGHVQTAS
+527 ESSTGVELGTVQTAS
-542 ESVGSAITQAV
+542 ETVGAVLARAV
-553 REERL
+553 REDRVI
-558 LEIEYW
+558 EIDYW
-564 TESRGKIT
+564 TESRGEVTK
-572 ERTIE
+572 RVIE

-590 VAHCRRA
+590 VAHCRKA

-607 IRAASVLDEHFV
+607 IRGATPLDEHFE
-619 RRAEV
+619 RRPEV

-633 SPSSGETT
+633 ASGQADAHAHIARVWCSPT
-641 AQSASVWFGSSI
+641 I

-659 EHPSADRFADGSIL
+659 EHPSAERFSDGSVIAD
-673 VQIPY
+673 IPY
-678 ASEEWLVK
+678 SSEEWLVK
-686 EIIKHGGE
+686 EITKHGGE
-694 AVLFEPVALRATVV
+694 AVLHTPEDLRPAVASNAEHILERYTAT
-708 EHADRVIARY
+708 A
-718 AAAPARR
+718 ARR

>member
-1 MRQSG
+1 M
-6 HCGPPAGPT
+6 
-15 ARLTSCERRDGRNG
+15 
-29 RLAQRDDDKLV
+29 AQRDDDKLV

-51 QARPVT
+51 QQRPVT

-81 SDRSELEGVGLRLA
+81 SDRSELEGVGLKLA

-121 EFDEGELSALHTSLY
+121 QFDEGELSALHTSLY

-239 EELRCF
+239 EDLRCF

-260 EHDFPPPSEVDL
+260 EHDYPPPSEVDL
-272 SRYRDRAPWQLADTS
+272 SRYRDRAPWQLADTTE
-287 HTAVIEISSTISW
+287 TAVIDLSPTIAW

-307 AYGEYEERPDGTA
+307 AHGEYEERADGSA
-320 VFRTGYGSERE
+320 VVRTEYGGGRE

-341 EAAVVEPASLRAA
+341 EAEVLEPASLRE
-354 ATEALETVRTR
+354 ATMAALETVRSR
-365 HSGKPGRKRKP
+365 HAAKPGRKKKP
-376 LPRTA
+376 LPRSA
-381 DEASPSDS
+381 DDVVVEETLS
-389 LPDDPSERV
+389 DDPADRV

-421 YEADVACSELRS
+421 YEAEVPCAEIRS

-441 LEEDLILLNLINFGG
+441 LEEDLELLNLINFGG
-456 GCYALFAQVEGDVVV
+456 GCYAVFAQVEGDVVF

-505 LPLVA
+505 LPLVDQ
-510 AKELASA
+510 KELASA

-542 ESVGSAITQAV
+542 EAVGAAITQAV

-572 ERTIE
+572 KRTIE

-607 IRAASVLDEHFV
+607 IRGASVLDEHFE

-633 SPSSGETT
+633 SPARTETM
-641 AQSASVWFGSSI
+641 AQSASVWCSPAI

-659 EHPSADRFADGSIL
+659 EHPSAERFSDRSIL
-673 VQIPY
+673 VEIPY

-686 EIIKHGGE
+686 EITKHGGE
-694 AVLFEPVALRATVV
+694 AVLFEPVALRATVA
-708 EHADRVIARY
+708 EHAERVIERY

>member
-1 MRQSG
+1 MG
-6 HCGPPAGPT
+6 
-15 ARLTSCERRDGRNG
+15 
-29 RLAQRDDDKLV
+29 QRDDDKLV

-51 QARPVT
+51 QQRPVT

-81 SDRSELEGVGLRLA
+81 SDRSELEGVGLKLA

-121 EFDEGELSALHTSLY
+121 EFDEAELSALHTSLY

-174 LLGSRHTAEVSSHL
+174 LLGSRHTSEVSSHL

-207 IGRDDRSDR
+207 IGRDDLGDR

-234 FAHDR
+234 YAHDR
-239 EELRCF
+239 EDLRCF
-245 RLSRIEGRITFKTRA
+245 RLSRIQGRITFKTRA

-272 SRYRDRAPWQLADTS
+272 SRYRDRAPWQLADPVG
-287 HTAVIEISSTISW
+287 TAVIELSPTIAW

-307 AYGEYEERPDGTA
+307 NQGEYEERADGSA
-320 VFRTGYGSERE
+320 LFRTEYGGERE
-331 IISWVLGLGA
+331 IVSWVLGLGA
-341 EAAVVEPASLRAA
+341 EAEVLEPPALRDAAVA
-354 ATEALETVRTR
+354 ALELLRTR
-365 HSGKPGRKRKP
+365 HSTKPRRRAKP
-376 LPRTA
+376 LPRVAESAPA
-381 DEASPSDS
+381 DDA
-389 LPDDPSERV
+389 DDPSERV

-421 YEADVACSELRS
+421 YEAEVPCSALRS
-433 ELNLTQDA
+433 ELNLTQEA
-441 LEEDLILLNLINFGG
+441 LEEDLTLLNLINFGG
-456 GCYALFAQVEGDVVV
+456 GCYALFAQVEGDEVI
-471 VQKEVYGDQFARPAR
+471 VQKEVYGDQFSRPAR

-505 LPLVA
+505 LPLVG
-510 AKELASA
+510 EESLASA
-517 RRKIESAVGQ
+517 RRKIEDAVG
-527 ESTTGVELGHVQTAS
+527 EASTTGVELGAVQTAS
-542 ESVGSAITQAV
+542 ESVGAVLARAV
-553 REERL
+553 REDRVI
-558 LEIEYW
+558 EIDYW
-564 TESRGKIT
+564 TESRGEVTK
-572 ERTIE
+572 RVIE

-590 VAHCRRA
+590 VAFCRKA

-607 IRAASVLDEHFV
+607 IRGATPLDEVFE
-619 RRAEV
+619 RRVEV

-633 SPSSGETT
+633 TSSQAQQHAQIARVWCSP
-641 AQSASVWFGSSI
+641 AI

-659 EHPSADRFADGSIL
+659 EHPSAERFSDGSVIAE
-673 VQIPY
+673 IPY
-678 ASEEWLVK
+678 ASDEWLVK
-686 EIIKHGGE
+686 EITKHGGE
-694 AVLFEPVALRATVV
+694 AVLHAPEDLRAAVASNAERIL
-708 EHADRVIARY
+708 EHY
-718 AAAPARR
+718 SAAPARR

>member
-1 MRQSG
+1 MG
-6 HCGPPAGPT
+6 
-15 ARLTSCERRDGRNG
+15 
-29 RLAQRDDDKLV
+29 QRDDDKLV

-51 QARPVT
+51 QQRPVT

-81 SDRSELEGVGLRLA
+81 SDRSELEGVGLKLA

-121 EFDEGELSALHTSLY
+121 EFDEAELSALHTSLY

-174 LLGSRHTAEVSSHL
+174 LLGSRHTSEVSSHL

-207 IGRDDRSDR
+207 IGRDDLGDR

-234 FAHDR
+234 YAHDR
-239 EELRCF
+239 EDLRCF
-245 RLSRIEGRITFKTRA
+245 RLSRIQGRITFKTRA

-272 SRYRDRAPWQLADTS
+272 SRYRDRAPWQLADPVG
-287 HTAVIEISSTISW
+287 TAVIELSPTIAW

-307 AYGEYEERPDGTA
+307 NQGEYEERADGSA
-320 VFRTGYGSERE
+320 LFRTEYGGERE
-331 IISWVLGLGA
+331 IVSWVLGLGA
-341 EAAVVEPASLRAA
+341 EAEVLEPPALRDAAVA
-354 ATEALETVRTR
+354 ALELLRTR
-365 HSGKPGRKRKP
+365 HSTKPRRRAKP
-376 LPRTA
+376 LPRVAETA
-381 DEASPSDS
+381 PADDA
-389 LPDDPSERV
+389 DDPSERV

-421 YEADVACSELRS
+421 YEAEVPCSALRS
-433 ELNLTQDA
+433 ELNLTQEA
-441 LEEDLILLNLINFGG
+441 LEEDLTLLNLINFGG
-456 GCYALFAQVEGDVVV
+456 GCYALFAQVEGDEVI
-471 VQKEVYGDQFARPAR
+471 VQKEVYGDQFSRPAR

-505 LPLVA
+505 LPLVG
-510 AKELASA
+510 EESLASA
-517 RRKIESAVGQ
+517 RRKIEDAVG
-527 ESTTGVELGHVQTAS
+527 EASTTGVELGAVQTAS
-542 ESVGSAITQAV
+542 ESVGAVLARAV
-553 REERL
+553 REDRVI
-558 LEIEYW
+558 EIDYW
-564 TESRGKIT
+564 TESRGEVTK
-572 ERTIE
+572 RVIE

-590 VAHCRRA
+590 VAFCRKA

-607 IRAASVLDEHFV
+607 IRGATTLDEVFE
-619 RRAEV
+619 RRVEV

-633 SPSSGETT
+633 TSSQAQQHAQIARVWCSP
-641 AQSASVWFGSSI
+641 AI

-659 EHPSADRFADGSIL
+659 EHPSAERFSDGSVIAE
-673 VQIPY
+673 IPY
-678 ASEEWLVK
+678 ASDEWLVK
-686 EIIKHGGE
+686 EITKHGGE
-694 AVLFEPVALRATVV
+694 AVLHAPEDLRAAVASNAERIL
-708 EHADRVIARY
+708 EHY
-718 AAAPARR
+718 SAAPARR

>member
-1 MRQSG
+1 LG
-6 HCGPPAGPT
+6 
-15 ARLTSCERRDGRNG
+15 
-29 RLAQRDDDKLV
+29 QRDDDKLV

-51 QARPVT
+51 QQRPIT

-81 SDRSELEGVGLRLA
+81 SDRSELEGVGLKLA

-121 EFDEGELSALHTSLY
+121 EFDEAELSALHTSLY

-207 IGRDDRSDR
+207 IGRDDLGDR

-234 FAHDR
+234 YAHDR
-239 EELRCF
+239 EDLRCF
-245 RLSRIEGRITFKTRA
+245 RLSRIRGRITFKTRA
-260 EHDFPPPSEVDL
+260 EHDFPPPREVDL
-272 SRYRDRAPWQLADTS
+272 SRYRDRAPWQLAEPIG
-287 HTAVIEISSTISW
+287 TAVIELSPTIAW
-300 WVDQMFG
+300 WVQQMFG
-307 AYGEYEERPDGTA
+307 EQGQVEEHADGSA
-320 VFRTGYGSERE
+320 VFRTDYGGERE
-331 IISWVLGLGA
+331 IVTWVLGLGA
-341 EAAVVEPASLRAA
+341 EAEVAAPQGLRD
-354 ATEALETVRTR
+354 ATLAALEHLRTR
-365 HSGKPGRKRKP
+365 HTTKPRRRGKL

-381 DEASPSDS
+381 DDVVTDDGA
-389 LPDDPSERV
+389 DDPADRV

-421 YEADVACSELRS
+421 YEAEVPCAELRS
-433 ELNLTQDA
+433 ELNLTQEA
-441 LEEDLILLNLINFGG
+441 LEEDLTLLNLINFGG
-456 GCYALFAQVEGDVVV
+456 GCYALFAQVEGADVV
-471 VQKEVYGDQFARPAR
+471 VQKEVYGDQFSRPAR

-505 LPLVA
+505 LPLVG
-510 AKELASA
+510 EESLQSA
-517 RRKIESAVGQ
+517 RRKIEDAVGHD
-527 ESTTGVELGHVQTAS
+527 SATGVELGAVQTAS
-542 ESVGSAITQAV
+542 ETVGATLARAV
-553 REERL
+553 REDRV
-558 LEIEYW
+558 LEIDYW
-564 TESRGKIT
+564 TESRGEVT
-572 ERTIE
+572 TRAIE
-577 PHMLMNSRDAWYL
+577 PHLLMNSREAWYL
-590 VAHCRRA
+590 VAFCRRA
-597 GEQRTFRLDR
+597 AEQRTFRLDR
-607 IRAASVLDEHFV
+607 IRGARDTDETFV
-619 RRAEV
+619 RRPEV
-624 EAVPYQPWG
+624 EAMPYQPWG
-633 SPSSGETT
+633 SSSH
-641 AQSASVWFGSSI
+641 AQQQANVARVWCSPTI

-659 EHPSADRFADGSIL
+659 EHPSADRFSDGSIIAE
-673 VQIPY
+673 IPY
-678 ASEEWLVK
+678 ASEQWLVK
-686 EIIKHGGE
+686 ELTKHGGE
-694 AVLFEPVALRATVV
+694 AVLHAPEALRAAVAGNA
-708 EHADRVIARY
+708 ERIIARY
-718 AAAPARR
+718 TAAPARR

>member
-1 MRQSG
+1 MG
-6 HCGPPAGPT
+6 
-15 ARLTSCERRDGRNG
+15 
-29 RLAQRDDDKLV
+29 QRDDDKLV

-51 QARPVT
+51 QQRPVT

-81 SDRSELEGVGLRLA
+81 SDRSELEGVGLKLA

-121 EFDEGELSALHTSLY
+121 EFNEAELSALHTSLY

-207 IGRDDRSDR
+207 IGRDDHGDR

-234 FAHDR
+234 YAHDR
-239 EELRCF
+239 EDLRCF

-272 SRYRDRAPWQLADTS
+272 SRYRDRAPWQLADPVG
-287 HTAVIEISSTISW
+287 TAVIELSPTIAW

-307 AYGEYEERPDGTA
+307 GQGEFEENPDGSA
-320 VFRTGYGSERE
+320 VFRTDYGGERE
-331 IISWVLGLGA
+331 LISWVLGLGA
-341 EAAVVEPASLRAA
+341 EAEIVEPKRLRDSAVA
-354 ATEALETVRTR
+354 ALEQLRTR
-365 HSGKPGRKRKP
+365 HATKPRRRGKP
-376 LPRTA
+376 LPRSA
-381 DEASPSDS
+381 DAPVADDS
-389 LPDDPSERV
+389 ADDPSERV

-421 YEADVACSELRS
+421 YEAEVPCAELRA
-433 ELNLTQDA
+433 ELNLTQEA
-441 LEEDLILLNLINFGG
+441 LEEDLTLLNLINFGG
-456 GCYALFAQVEGDVVV
+456 GCYALFALVEGDEVV
-471 VQKEVYGDQFARPAR
+471 VQKEVYGDQFSRPAR

-505 LPLVA
+505 LPLVG
-510 AKELASA
+510 EESLTSA
-517 RRKIESAVGQ
+517 RRKIEDAVG
-527 ESTTGVELGHVQTAS
+527 SDSSTGVELGTVQTAS
-542 ESVGSAITQAV
+542 ETVGAVLARAV
-553 REERL
+553 REDRVI
-558 LEIEYW
+558 EIDYW
-564 TESRGKIT
+564 TESRGEVTK
-572 ERTIE
+572 RVIE

-590 VAHCRRA
+590 VAHCRKA

-607 IRAASVLDEHFV
+607 IRGATPLDEHFE
-619 RRAEV
+619 RRPEV

-633 SPSSGETT
+633 ASGQADAHAHIARVWCSPT
-641 AQSASVWFGSSI
+641 I

-659 EHPSADRFADGSIL
+659 EHPSAERFSDGSVIAE
-673 VQIPY
+673 IPY
-678 ASEEWLVK
+678 SSEEWLVK
-686 EIIKHGGE
+686 EITKHGGE
-694 AVLFEPVALRATVV
+694 AVLHTPEDLRPAVASNAERIL
-708 EHADRVIARY
+708 ERY
-718 AAAPARR
+718 AATAARR

>member
-1 MRQSG
+1 LG
-6 HCGPPAGPT
+6 
-15 ARLTSCERRDGRNG
+15 
-29 RLAQRDDDKLV
+29 QRDDDKLV

-51 QARPVT
+51 QQRPVT

-81 SDRSELEGVGLRLA
+81 SDRSELEGVGLKLA

-121 EFDEGELSALHTSLY
+121 EFNEAELSALHTSLY

-207 IGRDDRSDR
+207 IGRDDHGDR

-234 FAHDR
+234 YAHDR
-239 EELRCF
+239 EDLRCF

-260 EHDFPPPSEVDL
+260 EHDFPHPSEVDL
-272 SRYRDRAPWQLADTS
+272 SRYRDRAPWQLADPVG
-287 HTAVIEISSTISW
+287 TAVIELSPTIAW

-307 AYGEYEERPDGTA
+307 GQGEYEENPDGSA
-320 VFRTGYGSERE
+320 VFRTEYGGARE
-331 IISWVLGLGA
+331 LISWVLGLGSEA
-341 EAAVVEPASLRAA
+341 EIVEPKSLRDSAMA
-354 ATEALETVRTR
+354 ALEQLRTR
-365 HSGKPGRKRKP
+365 HATKPRRRGKP
-376 LPRTA
+376 LPRSTDTPA
-381 DEASPSDS
+381 VDDS
-389 LPDDPSERV
+389 SDDPSERV

-421 YEADVACSELRS
+421 YEAEVPCAELRA
-433 ELNLTQDA
+433 ELNLSQEA
-441 LEEDLILLNLINFGG
+441 LEEDLTLLNLINFGG
-456 GCYALFAQVEGDVVV
+456 GCYALFALVEGDEVV
-471 VQKEVYGDQFARPAR
+471 VQKEVYGDQFSRPAR

-505 LPLVA
+505 LPLVG
-510 AKELASA
+510 EESLSSA
-517 RRKIESAVGQ
+517 RRKIEDAVGS
-527 ESTTGVELGHVQTAS
+527 ESSTGVELGTVQTAS
-542 ESVGSAITQAV
+542 ETVGTVLARAV
-553 REERL
+553 REDRVI
-558 LEIEYW
+558 EIDYW
-564 TESRGKIT
+564 TESRGEVTK
-572 ERTIE
+572 RVIE

-590 VAHCRRA
+590 VAHCRKA

-607 IRAASVLDEHFV
+607 IRGATLLDEHFE
-619 RRAEV
+619 RRPEV

-633 SPSSGETT
+633 ASGQAEAHAHIARVWCSPT
-641 AQSASVWFGSSI
+641 I

-659 EHPSADRFADGSIL
+659 EHPSAERFSDGSVIAE
-673 VQIPY
+673 IPY
-678 ASEEWLVK
+678 SSEEWLVK
-686 EIIKHGGE
+686 EITKHGGE
-694 AVLFEPVALRATVV
+694 AVLHTPEELRPAVASNAERIL
-708 EHADRVIARY
+708 ERY
-718 AAAPARR
+718 AATAARR

>member
-1 MRQSG
+1 MG
-6 HCGPPAGPT
+6 
-15 ARLTSCERRDGRNG
+15 
-29 RLAQRDDDKLV
+29 QRDDDKLV

-51 QARPVT
+51 QQRPVT

-81 SDRSELEGVGLRLA
+81 SDRSELEGVGLKLA

-121 EFDEGELSALHTSLY
+121 EFDEAELSALHTSLY

-174 LLGSRHTAEVSSHL
+174 LLGSRHTSEVSSHL

-207 IGRDDRSDR
+207 IGRDDLGDR

-234 FAHDR
+234 YAHDR
-239 EELRCF
+239 EDLRCF
-245 RLSRIEGRITFKTRA
+245 RLSRIQGRITFKTRA

-272 SRYRDRAPWQLADTS
+272 SRYRDRAPWQLADPVG
-287 HTAVIEISSTISW
+287 TAVIELSPTIAW

-307 AYGEYEERPDGTA
+307 NQGEYEERADGSA
-320 VFRTGYGSERE
+320 LFRTEYGGERE
-331 IISWVLGLGA
+331 IVSWVLGLGA
-341 EAAVVEPASLRAA
+341 EAEVLEPPALRDAAVA
-354 ATEALETVRTR
+354 ALELLRTR
-365 HSGKPGRKRKP
+365 HSTKPRRRAKP
-376 LPRTA
+376 LPRVAETA
-381 DEASPSDS
+381 PADDA
-389 LPDDPSERV
+389 DDPSERV

-421 YEADVACSELRS
+421 YEAEVPCSALRS
-433 ELNLTQDA
+433 ELNLTQEA
-441 LEEDLILLNLINFGG
+441 LEEDLTLLNLINFGG
-456 GCYALFAQVEGDVVV
+456 GCYALFAQVEGDEVI
-471 VQKEVYGDQFARPAR
+471 VQKEVYGDQFSRPAR

-505 LPLVA
+505 LPLVG
-510 AKELASA
+510 EESLASA
-517 RRKIESAVGQ
+517 RRKIEDAVG
-527 ESTTGVELGHVQTAS
+527 EASTTGVELGAVQTAS
-542 ESVGSAITQAV
+542 ESVGAVLARAV
-553 REERL
+553 REDRVI
-558 LEIEYW
+558 EIDYW
-564 TESRGKIT
+564 TESRGEVTK
-572 ERTIE
+572 RVIE

-590 VAHCRRA
+590 VAFCRKA

-607 IRAASVLDEHFV
+607 IRGATPLDEVFE
-619 RRAEV
+619 RRVEV

-633 SPSSGETT
+633 TSSQAQQHAQIARVWCSP
-641 AQSASVWFGSSI
+641 AI

-659 EHPSADRFADGSIL
+659 EHPSAERFSDGSVIAE
-673 VQIPY
+673 IPY
-678 ASEEWLVK
+678 ASDEWLVK
-686 EIIKHGGE
+686 EITKHGGE
-694 AVLFEPVALRATVV
+694 AVLHAPEDLRAAVASNAERIL
-708 EHADRVIARY
+708 EHDS
-718 AAAPARR
+718 AAPARR

>member
-1 MRQSG
+1 MG
-6 HCGPPAGPT
+6 
-15 ARLTSCERRDGRNG
+15 
-29 RLAQRDDDKLV
+29 QRDDDKLV

-51 QARPVT
+51 QQRPVT

-81 SDRSELEGVGLRLA
+81 SDRSELEGVGLKLA

-121 EFDEGELSALHTSLY
+121 EFDEAELSALHTSLY

-207 IGRDDRSDR
+207 IGRDDLGDR

-234 FAHDR
+234 YAHDR
-239 EELRCF
+239 EDLRCF
-245 RLSRIEGRITFKTRA
+245 RLSRIQGRITFKTRA
-260 EHDFPPPSEVDL
+260 EHDFPPPREVDL
-272 SRYRDRAPWQLADTS
+272 SRYRDRAPWQLADPVD
-287 HTAVIEISSTISW
+287 TAAIALSPTIAW
-300 WVDQMFG
+300 WVAQMFG
-307 AYGEYEERPDGTA
+307 EQGEFEERSDGSGI
-320 VFRTGYGSERE
+320 FRTEYGSARD
-331 IISWVLGLGA
+331 IVSWVLGLGEEA
-341 EAAVVEPASLRAA
+341 EVLEPPALREAALA
-354 ATEALETVRTR
+354 ALEEIRLR
-365 HSGKPGRKRKP
+365 HSTKPRRRGKL

-381 DEASPSDS
+381 EAPVADD
-389 LPDDPSERV
+389 PGDDPSERV

-421 YEADVACSELRS
+421 YEADVSCAQLRT
-433 ELNLTQDA
+433 ELNLTQEA
-441 LEEDLILLNLINFGG
+441 LEEDLTLLNLINFGG
-456 GCYALFAQVEGDVVV
+456 GCYALFAQVEGDEVV
-471 VQKEVYGDQFARPAR
+471 VQKEVYGDQFSRPAR

-505 LPLVA
+505 LPLVG
-510 AKELASA
+510 EESLASA
-517 RRKIESAVGQ
+517 RAKIEDAVGH
-527 ESTTGVELGHVQTAS
+527 ESSTGVELGAVQTAS
-542 ESVGSAITQAV
+542 ESVGTALARAV
-553 REERL
+553 REDQVI
-558 LEIEYW
+558 EIDYW
-564 TESRGKIT
+564 TESRGEVT
-572 ERTIE
+572 TRVIE

-590 VAHCRRA
+590 VAHCRKA

-607 IRAASVLDEHFV
+607 IRGATALDEHFE

-633 SPSSGETT
+633 SSSRPDTL
-641 AQSASVWFGSSI
+641 AHIARVWCSPAI

-659 EHPSADRFADGSIL
+659 EHPSAERFSDGSIIAE
-673 VQIPY
+673 IPY

-686 EIIKHGGE
+686 EITKHGGE
-694 AVLFEPVALRATVV
+694 AVLHAPEALRAGVAGYA
-708 EHADRVIARY
+708 ERIIALY

>member
-1 MRQSG
+1 MG
-6 HCGPPAGPT
+6 
-15 ARLTSCERRDGRNG
+15 
-29 RLAQRDDDKLV
+29 QRDDDKLV

-51 QARPVT
+51 QQRPVT

-81 SDRSELEGVGLRLA
+81 SDRSELEGVGLKLA

-121 EFDEGELSALHTSLY
+121 EFDEAELSALHTSLY

-174 LLGSRHTAEVSSHL
+174 LLGSRHTSEVSSHL

-207 IGRDDRSDR
+207 IGRDDLGDR

-234 FAHDR
+234 YAHDR
-239 EELRCF
+239 EDLRCF
-245 RLSRIEGRITFKTRA
+245 RLSRIQGRITFKTRA

-272 SRYRDRAPWQLADTS
+272 SRYRDRAPWQLADPIG
-287 HTAVIEISSTISW
+287 TAVIELSPTIAW

-307 AYGEYEERPDGTA
+307 AQGEYEERPDGSA
-320 VFRTGYGSERE
+320 VFRTDYGGERE
-331 IISWVLGLGA
+331 IVSWVLGLGA
-341 EAAVVEPASLRAA
+341 EAEVLEPPALRTAA
-354 ATEALETVRTR
+354 MTALEQLRTR
-365 HSGKPGRKRKP
+365 HSIKPRRRAKP

-381 DEASPSDS
+381 EAPPADDT
-389 LPDDPSERV
+389 DDPSERV

-421 YEADVACSELRS
+421 YEAEVPCSALRS
-433 ELNLTQDA
+433 ELNLTQEA
-441 LEEDLILLNLINFGG
+441 LEEDLTLLNLINFGG
-456 GCYALFAQVEGDVVV
+456 GCYALFAQVEGDEVV
-471 VQKEVYGDQFARPAR
+471 VQKEVYGDQFSRPAR

-505 LPLVA
+505 LPLVG
-510 AKELASA
+510 EESLASA
-517 RRKIESAVGQ
+517 RRKIEDAVG
-527 ESTTGVELGHVQTAS
+527 EASTTGVELGAVQTAS
-542 ESVGSAITQAV
+542 ESVGAILARAV
-553 REERL
+553 REDQVI
-558 LEIEYW
+558 EIDYW
-564 TESRGKIT
+564 TESRGEVTK
-572 ERTIE
+572 RVIE

-590 VAHCRRA
+590 VAFCRKA

-607 IRAASVLDEHFV
+607 IRGATPQDEHFE
-619 RRAEV
+619 RRPEV

-633 SPSSGETT
+633 ASTQPVQHAQIARVWCSP
-641 AQSASVWFGSSI
+641 AI

-659 EHPSADRFADGSIL
+659 EHPSAERFSDGSIIAE
-673 VQIPY
+673 IPY
-678 ASEEWLVK
+678 ASDEWLVK
-686 EIIKHGGE
+686 EITKHGGE
-694 AVLFEPVALRATVV
+694 AVLHTPEDLRSAVAANAERILEHYSAT
-708 EHADRVIARY
+708 
-718 AAAPARR
+718 PARR

>member
-1 MRQSG
+1 MG
-6 HCGPPAGPT
+6 
-15 ARLTSCERRDGRNG
+15 
-29 RLAQRDDDKLV
+29 QRDDDKLV

-51 QARPVT
+51 QQRPVT

-81 SDRSELEGVGLRLA
+81 SDRSELEGVGLKLA

-121 EFDEGELSALHTSLY
+121 EFNEAELSALHTSLY

-174 LLGSRHTAEVSSHL
+174 LLGSRHTAEVSNHL

-207 IGRDDRSDR
+207 IGRDDHGDR

-239 EELRCF
+239 DDLRCF

-272 SRYRDRAPWQLADTS
+272 SRYRDRAPWQLADPVG
-287 HTAVIEISSTISW
+287 TAVIELSPTIAW

-307 AYGEYEERPDGTA
+307 GQGEFEENPDGSA
-320 VFRTGYGSERE
+320 VFRTDYGGERE
-331 IISWVLGLGA
+331 LISWVLGLGA
-341 EAAVVEPASLRAA
+341 EAEIVQPAGLRDSAVA
-354 ATEALETVRTR
+354 ALEQLRTR
-365 HSGKPGRKRKP
+365 HATKPRRRGKP
-376 LPRTA
+376 LPRSA
-381 DEASPSDS
+381 DAPPADDS
-389 LPDDPSERV
+389 ADDPAERV

-421 YEADVACSELRS
+421 YEAEVPCAELRA
-433 ELNLTQDA
+433 ELNLTQEA
-441 LEEDLILLNLINFGG
+441 LEEDLTLLNLINFGG
-456 GCYALFAQVEGDVVV
+456 GCYALFALVEGDEVV
-471 VQKEVYGDQFARPAR
+471 VQKEVYGDQFSRPAR

-505 LPLVA
+505 LPLVG
-510 AKELASA
+510 EESLTSA
-517 RRKIESAVGQ
+517 RRKIEDAVGS
-527 ESTTGVELGHVQTAS
+527 ESSTGVELGSVQTAS
-542 ESVGSAITQAV
+542 ETVGAVLARAV
-553 REERL
+553 REDRVI
-558 LEIEYW
+558 EIDYW
-564 TESRGKIT
+564 TESRGEVTK
-572 ERTIE
+572 RVIE

-590 VAHCRRA
+590 VAHCRKA

-607 IRAASVLDEHFV
+607 IRGATPLDEHFE
-619 RRAEV
+619 RRPEV

-633 SPSSGETT
+633 ASGQADAHAHIARVWCSPT
-641 AQSASVWFGSSI
+641 I

-659 EHPSADRFADGSIL
+659 EHPSAERFSDGSVIAE
-673 VQIPY
+673 IPY
-678 ASEEWLVK
+678 SSEEWLVK
-686 EIIKHGGE
+686 EITKHGGE
-694 AVLFEPVALRATVV
+694 AVLHTPEGLRPAVATNAERIL
-708 EHADRVIARY
+708 ERY
-718 AAAPARR
+718 AATAARR

>member
-1 MRQSG
+1 MG
-6 HCGPPAGPT
+6 
-15 ARLTSCERRDGRNG
+15 
-29 RLAQRDDDKLV
+29 QRDDDKLV

-51 QARPVT
+51 QQRPVT

-81 SDRSELEGVGLRLA
+81 SDRSELEGVGLKLA

-121 EFDEGELSALHTSLY
+121 EFDEAELSALHTSLY

-174 LLGSRHTAEVSSHL
+174 LLGSRHTTAVSSHL

-207 IGRDDRSDR
+207 IGRDDHGDR

-234 FAHDR
+234 YAHDR
-239 EELRCF
+239 EDLRCF

-272 SRYRDRAPWQLADTS
+272 SRYRDRAPWQLADPVA
-287 HTAVIEISSTISW
+287 TAVVDLSPTIAW

-307 AYGEYEERPDGTA
+307 QQGEFEERADGSG
-320 VFRTGYGSERE
+320 VFRTEYGGARE
-331 IISWVLGLGA
+331 VISWVLGLGA
-341 EAAVVEPASLRAA
+341 EAEVVEPPELRQAA
-354 ATEALETVRTR
+354 IAALEQVRDR
-365 HSGKPGRKRKP
+365 HSTKPRRRGKPLGRGP
-376 LPRTA
+376 DPVA
-381 DEASPSDS
+381 A
-389 LPDDPSERV
+389 PDDLDDAERV

-409 LMTRLLAACGRS
+409 LMTRLLSACGRS
-421 YEADVACSELRS
+421 YEADVSCAELRA

-441 LEEDLILLNLINFGG
+441 LEEDLTLLNLINFGG

-471 VQKEVYGDQFARPAR
+471 VQKEVYGDQFSRPAR

-505 LPLVA
+505 LPLVG
-510 AKELASA
+510 EESLASA
-517 RRKIESAVGQ
+517 RRKIEDAIGGA
-527 ESTTGVELGHVQTAS
+527 STTGVELGAVQTAS
-542 ESVGSAITQAV
+542 ESVGAVLARAV
-553 REERL
+553 REDQVI
-558 LEIEYW
+558 EIEYW
-564 TESRGKIT
+564 TESRGEVT
-572 ERTIE
+572 TRTIE

-590 VAHCRRA
+590 VAHCRKA

-607 IRAASVLDEHFV
+607 IRGATPLDEHFE
-619 RRAEV
+619 RRSEV

-633 SPSSGETT
+633 ASGRAEPHAHIARVWCSP
-641 AQSASVWFGSSI
+641 AI

-659 EHPSADRFADGSIL
+659 EHPSAERFSDGSIIAE
-673 VQIPY
+673 IPY

-686 EIIKHGGE
+686 EITKHGGE
-694 AVLFEPVALRATVV
+694 AVLHAPEDLRAQVAA
-708 EHADRVIARY
+708 HAEGILARY
-718 AAAPARR
+718 AATPARR

>member
-1 MRQSG
+1 MG
-6 HCGPPAGPT
+6 
-15 ARLTSCERRDGRNG
+15 
-29 RLAQRDDDKLV
+29 QRDDDKLV

-51 QARPVT
+51 QQRPVT

-81 SDRSELEGVGLRLA
+81 SDRSELEGVGLKLA

-121 EFDEGELSALHTSLY
+121 EFDEAELSALHTSLY

-164 DHAARTVAVN
+164 DHAARTVNVN

-207 IGRDDRSDR
+207 IGRDDHGDR

-234 FAHDR
+234 YAHDR
-239 EELRCF
+239 EDLRCF

-272 SRYRDRAPWQLADTS
+272 SRYRDRAPWQLADPVD
-287 HTAVIEISSTISW
+287 TAVVQLSPTIAW

-307 AYGEYEERPDGTA
+307 QQGEFEERPDGSG
-320 VFRTGYGSERE
+320 VFRTEYGGARE
-331 IISWVLGLGA
+331 VISWVLGLGA
-341 EAAVVEPASLRAA
+341 EAEVLEPVTLRD
-354 ATEALETVRTR
+354 ATIAALEAVRDR
-365 HSGKPGRKRKP
+365 HSTKPRRRGKPLGRGP
-376 LPRTA
+376 ELVAP
-381 DEASPSDS
+381 
-389 LPDDPSERV
+389 PDDADDADRV

-421 YEADVACSELRS
+421 YEADVPCAELRA

-441 LEEDLILLNLINFGG
+441 LEEDLTLLNLINFGG
-456 GCYALFAQVEGDVVV
+456 GCYALFALVEGDTVV
-471 VQKEVYGDQFARPAR
+471 VQKEVYGDQFSRPAR

-505 LPLVA
+505 LPLVG
-510 AKELASA
+510 EESLSSA
-517 RRKIESAVGQ
+517 RAKIEAAIGGGA
-527 ESTTGVELGHVQTAS
+527 TTGVELGAVQTAS
-542 ESVGSAITQAV
+542 ESVGAVLARAV
-553 REERL
+553 REDRVI
-558 LEIEYW
+558 EIDYW
-564 TESRGKIT
+564 TESRGEVT
-572 ERTIE
+572 TRTIE

-590 VAHCRRA
+590 VAHCRKA

-607 IRAASVLDEHFV
+607 IRGATPRDEHFE
-619 RRAEV
+619 RRSEV

-633 SPSSGETT
+633 ASGQAEAHAHIARVWCSP
-641 AQSASVWFGSSI
+641 AI

-659 EHPSADRFADGSIL
+659 EHPSAERFSDGSIIAE
-673 VQIPY
+673 IPY
-678 ASEEWLVK
+678 SSQEWLVK
-686 EIIKHGGE
+686 EITKHGGE
-694 AVLFEPVALRATVV
+694 AVLHAPEELRAQVAA
-708 EHADRVIARY
+708 HAEGILGRY
-718 AAAPARR
+718 AGAPARR

>member
-1 MRQSG
+1 MG
-6 HCGPPAGPT
+6 
-15 ARLTSCERRDGRNG
+15 
-29 RLAQRDDDKLV
+29 QRDDDKLV

-51 QARPVT
+51 QQRPVT

-81 SDRSELEGVGLRLA
+81 SDRSELEGVGLKLA

-121 EFDEGELSALHTSLY
+121 EFDEAELSALHTSLY

-174 LLGSRHTAEVSSHL
+174 LLGSRHTSEVSSHL

-207 IGRDDRSDR
+207 IGRDDLGDR

-234 FAHDR
+234 YAHDR
-239 EELRCF
+239 EDLRCF
-245 RLSRIEGRITFKTRA
+245 RLSRIQGRITFKTRA

-272 SRYRDRAPWQLADTS
+272 SRYRDRAPWQLADPVG
-287 HTAVIEISSTISW
+287 TAVIELSPTIAW

-307 AYGEYEERPDGTA
+307 NQGEYEERADGSA
-320 VFRTGYGSERE
+320 LFRTEYGGERE
-331 IISWVLGLGA
+331 IVSWVLGLGA
-341 EAAVVEPASLRAA
+341 EAEVLEPPALRDAAVA
-354 ATEALETVRTR
+354 ALELLRTR
-365 HSGKPGRKRKP
+365 HSTKPRRRAKP
-376 LPRTA
+376 LPRVAETA
-381 DEASPSDS
+381 PADDA
-389 LPDDPSERV
+389 DDPSERV

-421 YEADVACSELRS
+421 YEAEVPCSALRS
-433 ELNLTQDA
+433 ELNLTQEA
-441 LEEDLILLNLINFGG
+441 LEEDLTLLNLINFGG
-456 GCYALFAQVEGDVVV
+456 GCYALFAQVEGDEVI
-471 VQKEVYGDQFARPAR
+471 VQKEVYGDQFSRPAR

-505 LPLVA
+505 LPLVG
-510 AKELASA
+510 EESLASA
-517 RRKIESAVGQ
+517 RRKIEDAVG
-527 ESTTGVELGHVQTAS
+527 EASTTGVELGAVQTAS
-542 ESVGSAITQAV
+542 ESVGAVLARAV
-553 REERL
+553 REDRVI
-558 LEIEYW
+558 EIDYW
-564 TESRGKIT
+564 TESRGEVTK
-572 ERTIE
+572 RVIE

-590 VAHCRRA
+590 VAFCRKA

-607 IRAASVLDEHFV
+607 IRGATPLDEVFE
-619 RRAEV
+619 RRVEV

-633 SPSSGETT
+633 TSSQAQQHAQIARVWCSP
-641 AQSASVWFGSSI
+641 AI

-659 EHPSADRFADGSIL
+659 EHPSAERFSDGSVIAE
-673 VQIPY
+673 IPY
-678 ASEEWLVK
+678 ASDEWLVK
-686 EIIKHGGE
+686 EITKHGGE
-694 AVLFEPVALRATVV
+694 AVLHAPEDLRAAV
-708 EHADRVIARY
+708 ESNAERILEHY
-718 AAAPARR
+718 SAAPARR

>member
-1 MRQSG
+1 MG
-6 HCGPPAGPT
+6 
-15 ARLTSCERRDGRNG
+15 
-29 RLAQRDDDKLV
+29 QRDDDKLV

-51 QARPVT
+51 QQRPVT

-81 SDRSELEGVGLRLA
+81 SDRSELEGVGLKLA

-121 EFDEGELSALHTSLY
+121 EFNEAELSALHTSLY

-207 IGRDDRSDR
+207 IGRDDHGDR

-234 FAHDR
+234 YAHDR
-239 EELRCF
+239 EDLRCF

-272 SRYRDRAPWQLADTS
+272 SRYRDRAPWQLADPVG
-287 HTAVIEISSTISW
+287 TAVIELSPTIAW

-307 AYGEYEERPDGTA
+307 GQGEFEENADGSA
-320 VFRTGYGSERE
+320 VFRTDYGGERE
-331 IISWVLGLGA
+331 LISWVLGLGA
-341 EAAVVEPASLRAA
+341 EAEIVEPKRLRDSAVA
-354 ATEALETVRTR
+354 ALEQLRTR
-365 HSGKPGRKRKP
+365 HATKPRRRGKP
-376 LPRTA
+376 LPRSA
-381 DEASPSDS
+381 DAPVADDS
-389 LPDDPSERV
+389 ADDPSERV

-421 YEADVACSELRS
+421 YEAEVPCAELRA
-433 ELNLTQDA
+433 ELNLTQEA
-441 LEEDLILLNLINFGG
+441 LEEDLTLLNLINFGG
-456 GCYALFAQVEGDVVV
+456 GCYALFALVEGDEVV
-471 VQKEVYGDQFARPAR
+471 VQKEVYGDQFSRPAR

-505 LPLVA
+505 LPLVG
-510 AKELASA
+510 EESLTSA
-517 RRKIESAVGQ
+517 RRKIEDAVGS
-527 ESTTGVELGHVQTAS
+527 ESSTGVELGTVQTAS
-542 ESVGSAITQAV
+542 ETVGAVLARAV
-553 REERL
+553 REDRVI
-558 LEIEYW
+558 EIDYW
-564 TESRGKIT
+564 TESRGEVTK
-572 ERTIE
+572 RVIE

-590 VAHCRRA
+590 VAHCRKA

-607 IRAASVLDEHFV
+607 IRGATPLDEHFA
-619 RRAEV
+619 RRPEV

-633 SPSSGETT
+633 ASGQADAHAHIARVWCSPT
-641 AQSASVWFGSSI
+641 I

-659 EHPSADRFADGSIL
+659 EHPSAERFSDGSVIAE
-673 VQIPY
+673 IPY
-678 ASEEWLVK
+678 SSEEWLVK
-686 EIIKHGGE
+686 EITKHGGE
-694 AVLFEPVALRATVV
+694 AVLHTPEDLRPAVARNAERML
-708 EHADRVIARY
+708 ERY
-718 AAAPARR
+718 AATATRR

>member
-1 MRQSG
+1 MG
-6 HCGPPAGPT
+6 
-15 ARLTSCERRDGRNG
+15 
-29 RLAQRDDDKLV
+29 QRDDDKLV

-51 QARPVT
+51 QQRPVT

-81 SDRSELEGVGLRLA
+81 SDRSELEGVGLKLA

-121 EFDEGELSALHTSLY
+121 AFDEAELSALHTSLY

-174 LLGSRHTAEVSSHL
+174 LLGSRHTSEVSSHL

-207 IGRDDRSDR
+207 IGRDDLGDR

-234 FAHDR
+234 YAHDR
-239 EELRCF
+239 EDLRCF
-245 RLSRIEGRITFKTRA
+245 RLSRIQGRITFKTRA

-272 SRYRDRAPWQLADTS
+272 SRYRDRAPWQLADPVG
-287 HTAVIEISSTISW
+287 TAVIDLSPTIAW

-307 AYGEYEERPDGTA
+307 GQGEYEERPDGSA
-320 VFRTGYGSERE
+320 VFRTEYGGERE
-331 IISWVLGLGA
+331 IVSWVLGLGEDA
-341 EAAVVEPASLRAA
+341 EVLEPPALRDSAVAALELLRA
-354 ATEALETVRTR
+354 R
-365 HSGKPGRKRKP
+365 HSTKPRRRAKP
-376 LPRTA
+376 LPRPP
-381 DEASPSDS
+381 EAP
-389 LPDDPSERV
+389 PAAEVDDPSERV

-421 YEADVACSELRS
+421 YEAEVSCAALRS
-433 ELNLTQDA
+433 ELNLTQEA
-441 LEEDLILLNLINFGG
+441 LEEDLTLLNLINFGG
-456 GCYALFAQVEGDVVV
+456 GCYALFAQVEGDEVI
-471 VQKEVYGDQFARPAR
+471 VQKEVYGDQFSRPAR

-505 LPLVA
+505 LPLVG
-510 AKELASA
+510 EESLASA
-517 RRKIESAVGQ
+517 RRKIEDAVG
-527 ESTTGVELGHVQTAS
+527 EASTTGVELGAVQTAS
-542 ESVGSAITQAV
+542 ESVGAALARAV
-553 REERL
+553 REDL
-558 LEIEYW
+558 VLEIDYW
-564 TESRGKIT
+564 TESRGEVTK
-572 ERTIE
+572 RVIE

-590 VAHCRRA
+590 VAFCRKA

-607 IRAASVLDEHFV
+607 IRGATPLDEHFE
-619 RRAEV
+619 RRVEV

-633 SPSSGETT
+633 TSAQAEQHAQIARVWCSP
-641 AQSASVWFGSSI
+641 AI

-659 EHPSADRFADGSIL
+659 EHPSAERFSDGSIIAE
-673 VQIPY
+673 IPY
-678 ASEEWLVK
+678 ASDEWLVR
-686 EIIKHGGE
+686 ELTKHGGE
-694 AVLFEPVALRATVV
+694 AVLHTPDELRAAVASNA
-708 EHADRVIARY
+708 ERMLAHY
-718 AAAPARR
+718 SAAAARR

>member
-1 MRQSG
+1 MG
-6 HCGPPAGPT
+6 
-15 ARLTSCERRDGRNG
+15 
-29 RLAQRDDDKLV
+29 QRDDDKLV

-51 QARPVT
+51 QQRPVT

-81 SDRSELEGVGLRLA
+81 SDRSELEGVGLKLEVA
-95 VERPSDD
+95 RPSDD

-121 EFDEGELSALHTSLY
+121 EFDEAELSALHTSLY

-174 LLGSRHTAEVSSHL
+174 LLGSRHTSEVSSHL

-207 IGRDDRSDR
+207 IGRDDLGDR

-234 FAHDR
+234 YAHDR
-239 EELRCF
+239 EDLRCF
-245 RLSRIEGRITFKTRA
+245 RLSRIQGRITFKTRA

-272 SRYRDRAPWQLADTS
+272 SRYRDRSPWQLADPVG
-287 HTAVIEISSTISW
+287 TAVIELSPTIAW
-300 WVDQMFG
+300 WVDQMFRDQ
-307 AYGEYEERPDGTA
+307 GEYEERADGSA
-320 VFRTGYGSERE
+320 LFRTEYGGERE

-341 EAAVVEPASLRAA
+341 EAQVLEPPALRDAA
-354 ATEALETVRTR
+354 MAALELLRTR
-365 HSGKPGRKRKP
+365 HSTKPRRRAKP
-376 LPRTA
+376 LPRVA
-381 DEASPSDS
+381 ESVPVDDA
-389 LPDDPSERV
+389 DDPSERV

-421 YEADVACSELRS
+421 YEAEVQCSALRS
-433 ELNLTQDA
+433 ELNLTQEA
-441 LEEDLILLNLINFGG
+441 LEEDLTLLNLINFGG
-456 GCYALFAQVEGDVVV
+456 GCYALFAQVEGDEVI
-471 VQKEVYGDQFARPAR
+471 VQKEVYGDQFSRPAR

-505 LPLVA
+505 LPLVG
-510 AKELASA
+510 EESLASA
-517 RRKIESAVGQ
+517 RRKIEDAVG
-527 ESTTGVELGHVQTAS
+527 EASTTGVELGAVQTAS
-542 ESVGSAITQAV
+542 ESVGAVLARAV
-553 REERL
+553 REDRVI
-558 LEIEYW
+558 EIDYW
-564 TESRGKIT
+564 TESRGEVT
-572 ERTIE
+572 TRVIE

-590 VAHCRRA
+590 VAFCRKA

-607 IRAASVLDEHFV
+607 IRGANPLDEVFE
-619 RRAEV
+619 RRVEV

-633 SPSSGETT
+633 TSSQAQQHAQIARVWCSP
-641 AQSASVWFGSSI
+641 AI

-659 EHPSADRFADGSIL
+659 EHPSAERFSDGSIMAE
-673 VQIPY
+673 IPY
-678 ASEEWLVK
+678 ASDEWLVK
-686 EIIKHGGE
+686 EITKHGGE
-694 AVLFEPVALRATVV
+694 AVLHTPEDLRAAVASYAERIL
-708 EHADRVIARY
+708 EHY
-718 AAAPARR
+718 SAAPARR

>member
-1 MRQSG
+1 M
-6 HCGPPAGPT
+6 
-15 ARLTSCERRDGRNG
+15 
-29 RLAQRDDDKLV
+29 AQRDDDKLV

-51 QARPVT
+51 QQRPVT
-57 AEEIHEAVEGY
+57 AEEIHEVVEGY

-81 SDRSELEGVGLRLA
+81 SDRSELDGVGLKLA
-95 VERPSDD
+95 VERPNDD

-174 LLGSRHTAEVSSHL
+174 LLGSRHTAAVSSHL

-225 MAGNWYLVG
+225 TAGNWYLVG
-234 FAHDR
+234 FTHDR
-239 EELRCF
+239 EDLRCF

-272 SRYRDRAPWQLADTS
+272 SRYRVRAPWQLADATN
-287 HTAVIEISSTISW
+287 TAVIDLSPTIAW

-307 AYGEYEERPDGTA
+307 AHGEFEARPDGSA
-320 VFRTGYGSERE
+320 VFRTEYGGARALM
-331 IISWVLGLGA
+331 SWVLGLGA
-341 EAAVVEPASLRAA
+341 EAEVLAPPALRN
-354 ATEALETVRTR
+354 ATMVALESVCTR
-365 HSGKPGRKRKP
+365 HSAKPGRRKKP

-381 DEASPSDS
+381 EEL
-389 LPDDPSERV
+389 LPDDGASDDPADRV

-421 YEADVACSELRS
+421 YEADVSCATLRT
-433 ELNLTQDA
+433 ELNLSQNA
-441 LEEDLILLNLINFGG
+441 LEEDISLLNLINFGG
-456 GCYALFAQVEGDVVV
+456 GCYALFASVEGDVVT

-505 LPLVA
+505 LPLVDQSA
-510 AKELASA
+510 LTSA
-517 RRKIESAVGQ
+517 RRKIESAVGH
-527 ESTTGVELGHVQTAS
+527 ESTTGVELGRMQTAS
-542 ESVGSAITQAV
+542 ESVGTAITQAV
-553 REERL
+553 RDERL

-564 TESRGKIT
+564 TESRGKMTTRI
-572 ERTIE
+572 IE

-607 IRAASVLDEHFV
+607 IRGASVLAEHFT
-619 RRAEV
+619 RRPEV
-624 EAVPYQPWG
+624 DAVPYQPWG
-633 SPSSGETT
+633 SSAGEPTT
-641 AQSASVWFGSSI
+641 AKSASVWCSPTI

-659 EHPSADRFADGSIL
+659 EHPSAERFADGSIL
-673 VQIPY
+673 IEIPY
-678 ASEEWLVK
+678 ASQEWLVN
-686 EIIKHGGE
+686 EITKHGGE
-694 AVLFEPVALRATVV
+694 AVLFEPVALRATVA
-708 EHADRVIARY
+708 EHAARVIQRY
-718 AAAPARR
+718 AAAPAPH